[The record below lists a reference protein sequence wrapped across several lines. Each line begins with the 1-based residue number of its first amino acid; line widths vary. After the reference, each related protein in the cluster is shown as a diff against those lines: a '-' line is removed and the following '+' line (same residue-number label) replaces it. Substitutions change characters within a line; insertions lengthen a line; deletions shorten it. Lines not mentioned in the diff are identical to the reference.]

1 MSCCEV
7 LWLWGRR
14 RGPRRLLS
22 RVQCSVFRRCGRCAG
37 SMIPRAHI
45 CSGALLACW
54 WHKPCPYVAM
64 MFDVYVWCMCVEAQ
78 ETQLISRW
86 RRASPTSCR
95 PFTQGGGGRPFLLSY
110 GHGRY
115 VLRGPAQGARGAA
128 PLKTWHVRAPRPPAT
143 RIWRWSELF
152 GQQSRLRRRDSR
164 RWLDKLRMSTMPS
177 VSRGVASHRY
187 NGRKSGATTAEL
199 DAQWR
204 KFSAGCCVPPSKW
217 SATAR
222 WMASGVGTCMV
233 FACCARVPSSSA
245 RRACARART
254 AVAASGLLNGSGA
267 SPRPALPARRTQHR
281 HGHATCLR

>member
-1 MSCCEV
+1 M
-7 LWLWGRR
+7 
-14 RGPRRLLS
+14 
-22 RVQCSVFRRCGRCAG
+22 
-37 SMIPRAHI
+37 
-45 CSGALLACW
+45 ACW

-64 MFDVYVWCMCVEAQ
+64 MFDVYVWCACAWRRKTRDAE
-78 ETQLISRW
+78 LISRW

-110 GHGRY
+110 VGHGRY

-128 PLKTWHVRAPRPPAT
+128 PLKTRPPAT

-204 KFSAGCCVPPSKW
+204 KFSAGCCVPPPKW

-222 WMASGVGTCMV
+222 SMASGVGTCMV
-233 FACCARVPSSSA
+233 FACCKSA
-245 RRACARART
+245 
-254 AVAASGLLNGSGA
+254 VVFGAASLRTRAHSCSCIRAAERVRCEPAPGAPGA
-267 SPRPALPARRTQHR
+267 SHAASTRSRNVPAVRRPSR
-281 HGHATCLR
+281 

>member
-1 MSCCEV
+1 MCTCGACA
-7 LWLWGRR
+7 WRR
-14 RGPRRLLS
+14 KRRAAHLS
-22 RVQCSVFRRCGRCAG
+22 LEKSKSDELPAF
-37 SMIPRAHI
+37 H
-45 CSGALLACW
+45 
-54 WHKPCPYVAM
+54 
-64 MFDVYVWCMCVEAQ
+64 
-78 ETQLISRW
+78 SRW
-86 RRASPTSCR
+86 RRSPVSAFIWTWSLRITR
-95 PFTQGGGGRPFLLSY
+95 PR
-110 GHGRY
+110 
-115 VLRGPAQGARGAA
+115 AQGARGAA

-254 AVAASGLLNGSGA
+254 AVAASGLLSGSGA
-267 SPRPALPARRTQHR
+267 SPRPARPARRTQHR

>member
-128 PLKTWHVRAPRPPAT
+128 PLPAQDVARASAEAARNADLEVE
-143 RIWRWSELF
+143 RAIW
-152 GQQSRLRRRDSR
+152 
-164 RWLDKLRMSTMPS
+164 
-177 VSRGVASHRY
+177 
-187 NGRKSGATTAEL
+187 TAEQ
-199 DAQWR
+199 AEE
-204 KFSAGCCVPPSKW
+204 
-217 SATAR
+217 AR
-222 WMASGVGTCMV
+222 LK
-233 FACCARVPSSSA
+233 
-245 RRACARART
+245 
-254 AVAASGLLNGSGA
+254 AVARQAAHVHDALRVSG
-267 SPRPALPARRTQHR
+267 RRLPSLQWQEERRND
-281 HGHATCLR
+281 G

>member
-1 MSCCEV
+1 MCTCGACA
-7 LWLWGRR
+7 WRR
-14 RGPRRLLS
+14 KRRSSSLAGEEQVRRAAGLS
-22 RVQCSVFRRCGRCAG
+22 LKVEAVARFCFHMLDMVVTYYEAPHKALEAQRRC
-37 SMIPRAHI
+37 
-45 CSGALLACW
+45 
-54 WHKPCPYVAM
+54 
-64 MFDVYVWCMCVEAQ
+64 
-78 ETQLISRW
+78 
-86 RRASPTSCR
+86 
-95 PFTQGGGGRPFLLSY
+95 
-110 GHGRY
+110 
-115 VLRGPAQGARGAA
+115 

-233 FACCARVPSSSA
+233 FACCKSA
-245 RRACARART
+245 
-254 AVAASGLLNGSGA
+254 AVFGAASLRTRAHSCSCIRAAERLRCEPAPGAPGA
-267 SPRPALPARRTQHR
+267 SHAASTRSRNVPAVRRPSR
-281 HGHATCLR
+281 

>member
-1 MSCCEV
+1 MCTCGACA
-7 LWLWGRR
+7 WRR
-14 RGPRRLLS
+14 KRRSSSLAGEEQVRRAAGLS
-22 RVQCSVFRRCGRCAG
+22 LKVEAVARFCFHMDMVVTYYEAPHKALEAQRRC
-37 SMIPRAHI
+37 
-45 CSGALLACW
+45 
-54 WHKPCPYVAM
+54 
-64 MFDVYVWCMCVEAQ
+64 
-78 ETQLISRW
+78 
-86 RRASPTSCR
+86 
-95 PFTQGGGGRPFLLSY
+95 
-110 GHGRY
+110 
-115 VLRGPAQGARGAA
+115 

-254 AVAASGLLNGSGA
+254 AVAASGLLSGSGA
-267 SPRPALPARRTQHR
+267 SPRPARPTRRTQHR
-281 HGHATCLR
+281 HGHATCLPSRKPASAVLTSASASPLTASKSFVARSVCLRAAKEVRGSITGRSWR

>member
-1 MSCCEV
+1 M
-7 LWLWGRR
+7 RA
-14 RGPRRLLS
+14 S
-22 RVQCSVFRRCGRCAG
+22 RWRIFGLDSGAFPSRTHLPPGCLAVRFCGFGGGDASLGVCSTESSVQSSDVRGRCAG

-187 NGRKSGATTAEL
+187 NGRKSGATTDEL
-199 DAQWR
+199 EAQ
-204 KFSAGCCVPPSKW
+204 
-217 SATAR
+217 
-222 WMASGVGTCMV
+222 
-233 FACCARVPSSSA
+233 
-245 RRACARART
+245 
-254 AVAASGLLNGSGA
+254 
-267 SPRPALPARRTQHR
+267 
-281 HGHATCLR
+281 

>member
-1 MSCCEV
+1 MCTCGV
-7 LWLWGRR
+7 HVRGGARR
-14 RGPRRLLS
+14 ETQSSSLAGEEQVRRAAGLS
-22 RVQCSVFRRCGRCAG
+22 LKVEAVARFCFHMLDMVVTYYEAPHKALEAQRRC
-37 SMIPRAHI
+37 
-45 CSGALLACW
+45 
-54 WHKPCPYVAM
+54 
-64 MFDVYVWCMCVEAQ
+64 
-78 ETQLISRW
+78 
-86 RRASPTSCR
+86 
-95 PFTQGGGGRPFLLSY
+95 
-110 GHGRY
+110 
-115 VLRGPAQGARGAA
+115 

-254 AVAASGLLNGSGA
+254 AVAASGLLSGSGA
-267 SPRPALPARRTQHR
+267 SPRPARPARRTQHR